1 MTTDSPVDVAE
12 KTLASGQASGANNPS
27 HHPLGSPSLVT
38 SCSPQA
44 PCTRRQGQRHAK
56 HYRVREGALRRFVG
70 IFPSPHKHFIGP
82 WADSGRGPGRT
93 PRDLL
98 TPVRPTDM
106 ARWRGLRAHL
116 PAKAPTAPEGYH
128 LPHQPPWLS
137 STGHR
142 PAFRGVGGR
151 VSCCTL
157 ALTQNDH
164 GQSCGRGR
172 KDIGK
177 WSGIRRKQP
186 IPPSPWLP

>member
-12 KTLASGQASGANNPS
+12 KTLASGQASGANDPS

-56 HYRVREGALRRFVG
+56 HYRVREGALRRFVC

-106 ARWRGLRAHL
+106 ARWRGLWAHL

-128 LPHQPPWLS
+128 LPHQP
-137 STGHR
+137 H
-142 PAFRGVGGR
+142 
-151 VSCCTL
+151 
-157 ALTQNDH
+157 
-164 GQSCGRGR
+164 
-172 KDIGK
+172 
-177 WSGIRRKQP
+177 
-186 IPPSPWLP
+186 PSPRHLYPFQQDARTLQTFAAPFPVRPTSGNHSRC